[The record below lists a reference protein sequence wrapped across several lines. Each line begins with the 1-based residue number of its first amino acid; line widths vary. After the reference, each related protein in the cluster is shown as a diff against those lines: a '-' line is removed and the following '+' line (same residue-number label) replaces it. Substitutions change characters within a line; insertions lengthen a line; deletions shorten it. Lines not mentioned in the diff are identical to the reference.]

1 MSDNNVTMEMVG
13 EELFKILKAEM
24 GSPAEESVTE
34 RLEAARLL
42 IEILKRRAQEDVS

>member
-24 GSPAEESVTE
+24 GSEESVTE